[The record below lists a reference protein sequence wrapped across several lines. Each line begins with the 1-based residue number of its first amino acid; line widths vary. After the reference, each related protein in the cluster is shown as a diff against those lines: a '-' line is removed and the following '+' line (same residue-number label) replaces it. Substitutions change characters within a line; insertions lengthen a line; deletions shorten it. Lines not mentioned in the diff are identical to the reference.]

1 MIKDYLLVTGN
12 ELVDASPILF
22 VNDGVRT
29 TVYCEVPQVAKSYQ
43 KYVNHQDDV
52 TMEKLSSR
60 FSYYNTEFGAP
71 SPDKQ
76 AQLEKMIAEYQK
88 ISAKPV

>member
-22 VNDGVRT
+22 VSDGVRT
-29 TVYCEVPQVAKSYQ
+29 TVYCEVPQVATSYQ
-43 KYVNHQDDV
+43 RYVDHQDDV

-71 SPDKQ
+71 SSDKQ
-76 AQLEKMIAEYQK
+76 AQLEQMIAEYQK

>member
-1 MIKDYLLVTGN
+1 MIKEYLLVTGN

-22 VNDGVRT
+22 ANDGVRT

-43 KYVNHQDDV
+43 KYVNLQDDV

-60 FSYYNTEFGAP
+60 FSYYNTEYGVP
-71 SPDKQ
+71 SSEKQ
-76 AQLEKMIAEYQK
+76 DELQQMIAEYQK